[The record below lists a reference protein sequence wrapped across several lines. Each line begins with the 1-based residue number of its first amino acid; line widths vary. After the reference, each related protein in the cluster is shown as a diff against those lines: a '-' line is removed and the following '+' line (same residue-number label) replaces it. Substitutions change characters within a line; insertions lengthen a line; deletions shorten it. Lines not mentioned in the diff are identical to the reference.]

1 MSEQTKKTPIESA
14 KEYLNADPEYKR
26 IFNYL
31 LLHPEEIPQEEE
43 IEAWQPYTLAD
54 AFRDRPPIQYIAAGL
69 FKLPSL
75 NIVYGS
81 PGTLKS
87 YIMADLAL
95 CIASGGEFLPPAPWQ
110 PDARPIKTMSCPAM
124 WIDYDNGSDITHERI
139 EALARGRGLQIDTP
153 FKYFSMADPWLDA
166 SKLES
171 VGLLARTIAKYQT
184 KFVVIDN
191 LGTVSGGVDE
201 NSGQMIKIMSHFRRL
216 AEETGAAIV
225 LIHHQ
230 RKSNGFTGRA
240 GDNLRGHSSIE
251 AAIDLG
257 LHVAREE
264 GSDTINLKS
273 TKTRGVDVF
282 PFSAAFT
289 YENDSENN
297 IYKAFFYGLA
307 AHDTTSTK
315 AIEKEIMEILELES
329 MNQKALLEAMK
340 ENLPEVGKQRVL
352 DMLKRLEN
360 NKKIRITKGQ
370 HNAKTYSII

>member
-1 MSEQTKKTPIESA
+1 MSTSTKKTPIKLA
-14 KEYLNADPEYKR
+14 KEYINADPEHKR
-26 IFNYL
+26 IFNHL
-31 LLHPEEIPQEEE
+31 VLHPEDIPQEEE

-54 AFRDRPPIQYIAAGL
+54 AFKDRPPIQYIATGL

-75 NIVYGS
+75 NIVYGA

-87 YIMADLAL
+87 FVMIDLAL
-95 CIASGGEFLPPAPWQ
+95 CIASGSDFLPPAPWQ
-110 PDARPIKTMSCPAM
+110 SDAHPIKILSGPSM
-124 WIDYDNGSDITHERI
+124 WIDFDNGSDITHERI
-139 EALARGRGLQIDTP
+139 EALARGRGLQTGIP
-153 FKYFSMADPWLDA
+153 FYYFSMPDPWLDA

-171 VGLLARTIAKYQT
+171 VGLLARTIAKYQA

-201 NSGQMIKIMSHFRRL
+201 NSGQMIKVMSHFRRL

-264 GSDTINLKS
+264 GSDTINMKS

-289 YENDSENN
+289 YENDSEDNL
-297 IYKAFFYGLA
+297 YKSFFYGLTS
-307 AHDTTSTK
+307 HDTSSTK
-315 AIEKEIMEILELES
+315 AIEKEIIEILQLES
-329 MNQKALLEAMK
+329 LNQKELLEAMK
-340 ENLPEVGKQRVL
+340 ENLPDVGKQRVL

-360 NKKIRITKGQ
+360 NKKIRIARGK
-370 HNAKTYSII
+370 HNAKTYSLI

>member
-1 MSEQTKKTPIESA
+1 MKNKALDDAKKYI
-14 KEYLNADPEYKR
+14 NADPEYKR
-26 IFNYL
+26 DFTYYT
-31 LLHPEEIPQEEE
+31 LHPEEIPQEGE

-54 AFRDRPPIQYIAAGL
+54 AFQERQPIQYIATGL
-69 FKLPSL
+69 FKLPSV

-87 YIMADLAL
+87 FIMADLAL
-95 CIASGGEFLPPAPWQ
+95 SIASGGGFLPPAPWQ
-110 PDARPIKTMSCPAM
+110 PNATEIKTIAAPAM
-124 WIDYDNGSDITHERI
+124 WIDFDNGSDITHERI
-139 EALARGRGLQIDTP
+139 EALARGRGLQENTP
-153 FKYFSMADPWLDA
+153 FYYFSMPDPWLDA

-171 VGLLARTIAKYQT
+171 IGLLARTIAKYQA
-184 KFVVIDN
+184 KFIVIDN

-216 AEETGAAIV
+216 AEETEAAII

-251 AAIDLG
+251 AAIDLA

-264 GSDTINLKS
+264 GSDTINMKS

-289 YENDSENN
+289 YENNSQGNL
-297 IYKAFFYGLA
+297 YKAVFYGLA

-315 AIEKEIMEILELES
+315 AIEKEILEILELES
-329 MNQKALLEAMK
+329 MNQKGLLEAMK

-360 NKKIRITKGQ
+360 NKKIKVTRGQ
-370 HNAKTYSII
+370 HNAKTYTLI

>member
-1 MSEQTKKTPIESA
+1 MKNKALDDAKKYI
-14 KEYLNADPEYKR
+14 KADPEYKR
-26 IFNYL
+26 DFTYYT
-31 LLHPEEIPQEEE
+31 LHPEEIPQEEE

-54 AFRDRPPIQYIAAGL
+54 AFQERKPIQYIATGL
-69 FKLPSL
+69 FKLPSV

-87 YIMADLAL
+87 FIMADLAL
-95 CIASGGEFLPPAPWQ
+95 SIASGGGFLSPAPWQ
-110 PDARPIKTMSCPAM
+110 PNATTIKTLAAPAM
-124 WIDYDNGSDITHERI
+124 WIDYDNGTNITHERI
-139 EALARGRGLQIDTP
+139 EALARGRGLQVDTP
-153 FKYFSMADPWLDA
+153 FYYFSMADPWLDA

-171 VGLLARTIAKYQT
+171 IGLLARTINKYQA

-191 LGTVSGGVDE
+191 LGNISGGVDE

-216 AEETGAAIV
+216 AEETEAAII

-251 AAIDLG
+251 AAIDLA

-264 GSDTINLKS
+264 GSDTVNMRS

-282 PFSAAFT
+282 PFSAVLT
-289 YENDSENN
+289 YENNDSGNL
-297 IYKAFFYGLA
+297 YKAVFYGLA
-307 AHDTTSTK
+307 ANDTTSTK
-315 AIEKEIMEILELES
+315 AIEKEILEILELENL
-329 MNQKALLEAMK
+329 NQKALLEAMK

-360 NKKIRITKGQ
+360 NKKIKVTRGQ
-370 HNAKTYSII
+370 HNAKTYSLI